1 MFLWTICI
9 RPKAII
15 YRVRTSSIRFHFKMM
30 NSNKKKMAI
39 DIATFG
45 AHIHLAVT
53 ADDLTLEEKLDSLP
67 KDPGVYQFKNGA
79 GRVIYVGKAK
89 VLRNRVRS
97 YFLNYRR
104 GVGDGKFRALVSKIA
119 DVEVILTD
127 SDVEAL
133 ILENTLIKK
142 LKPRYNVN
150 LKDDKSYPYVVV
162 TNEPYPRVFSTRH
175 KKRDGSK
182 YYGALYR
189 SGLSAIFA

>member
-1 MFLWTICI
+1 MEGKSVPMDDLHSPSNPDEFDQL
-9 RPKAII
+9 P
-15 YRVRTSSIRFHFKMM
+15 FHDDELEQEED
-30 NSNKKKMAI
+30 AI
-39 DIATFG
+39 DIATASARIFIL
-45 AHIHLAVT
+45 HSLR
-53 ADDLTLEEKLDSLP
+53 DDLTLEEKLDSLP

-150 LKDDKSYPYVVV
+150 LK
-162 TNEPYPRVFSTRH
+162 RR
-175 KKRDGSK
+175 
-182 YYGALYR
+182 
-189 SGLSAIFA
+189 